1 MEQCKIEL
9 EKPFK
14 YAEELETLSKRQAE
28 IDQELNIDKYEDEVG
43 AIDEEETQRSNA
55 VYEAEV

>member
-1 MEQCKIEL
+1 MGAGTNVQKKLIAL
-9 EKPFK
+9 HHLDVPWRP
-14 YAEELETLSKRQAE
+14 RQAE

-43 AIDEEETQRSNA
+43 AITEEETQRSNA